1 MHISLDAWACCSS
14 TSLNVGIKPQQNK
27 WQKKIRPDFSVI
39 VGLTVFLPV
48 VRSVSRS
55 FAPSVCVFL
64 SFISFMLFPLRVCV
78 CEIYGRTETSHHT
91 APHNRQCLTSLQPK
105 KHPETSQQCINGTAF
120 TTVWPAVTS
129 VPNTHTESITG
140 ECDGFLWDVWFGL
153 FLEMLFRVKLPGG
166 QRQFNKK
173 CLQNGL

>member
-1 MHISLDAWACCSS
+1 MTKKDPSWFFCHCWPDCLPAGGPLSKVICPVHLCVPVFYFFHAFSS
-14 TSLNVGIKPQQNK
+14 SC
-27 WQKKIRPDFSVI
+27 
-39 VGLTVFLPV
+39 
-48 VRSVSRS
+48 
-55 FAPSVCVFL
+55 VCVW
-64 SFISFMLFPLRVCV
+64 
-78 CEIYGRTETSHHT
+78 EIYGWTETSHHT

>member
-1 MHISLDAWACCSS
+1 MTKKDPSWFFCHCWPDCLPAGGPLSKQVICPVRLCVPVFYFFHAFSS
-14 TSLNVGIKPQQNK
+14 S
-27 WQKKIRPDFSVI
+27 
-39 VGLTVFLPV
+39 
-48 VRSVSRS
+48 
-55 FAPSVCVFL
+55 C
-64 SFISFMLFPLRVCV
+64 VCV